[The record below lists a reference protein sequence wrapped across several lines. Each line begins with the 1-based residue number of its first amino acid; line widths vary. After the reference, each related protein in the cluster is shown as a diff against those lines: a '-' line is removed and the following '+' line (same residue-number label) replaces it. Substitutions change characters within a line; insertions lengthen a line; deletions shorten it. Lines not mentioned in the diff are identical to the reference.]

1 LNQGLWTQ
9 FVPVLSVNFLDPIIS
24 SLVNQVQV
32 ITGPKDIT
40 QKELSLLI
48 QYLTLSEKKQKA
60 VIVFKVF
67 RSPIL

>member
-1 LNQGLWTQ
+1 
-9 FVPVLSVNFLDPIIS
+9 VPVLSVNFLDPIIS
-24 SLVNQVQV
+24 YLVNQVQV